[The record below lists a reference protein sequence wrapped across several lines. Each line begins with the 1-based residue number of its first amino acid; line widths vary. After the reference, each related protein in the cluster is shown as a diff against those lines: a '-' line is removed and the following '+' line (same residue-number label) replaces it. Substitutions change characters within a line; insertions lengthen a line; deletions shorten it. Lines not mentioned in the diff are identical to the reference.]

1 MQLTPQELS
10 VISYEFF
17 IFVLLMAV
25 GSILLYRYY
34 KKRIGNILIL
44 GVCILVYAV
53 APFFHTLDILY
64 FSKTPPWLD
73 AALGYNLAYTMSA
86 YGNILLALFFL
97 RIYQKEHVIPI
108 VIIYAILNI
117 VNTSLLIYSSVQ
129 ISIGIATDQL
139 IYLIFHLILALTL
152 YIYMIRAAI
161 LSSNKEVTLK
171 VRRGFQLIALF
182 GLCLLLTFVFFVID
196 FILGAQYSPFVYVG
210 WTSAAVGAILA
221 YLGYIMPDWL
231 KKRWEEPEIQEKST

>member
-10 VISYEFF
+10 VISYEIF
-17 IFVLLMAV
+17 IFVLLIAV
-25 GSILLYRYY
+25 GTILLYRYS

-44 GVCILVYAV
+44 AICILVYAV
-53 APFFHTLDILY
+53 APLFHTLDIIY
-64 FSKTPPWLD
+64 FSKTVLWEN
-73 AALGYNLAYTMSA
+73 AAVGYNLAYIMSA
-86 YGNILLALFFL
+86 YGNVLLALFFL
-97 RIYQKEHVIPI
+97 RIYQKEHVNRI

-117 VNTSLLIYSSVQ
+117 VNTSLLFYSSVQ
-129 ISIGIATDQL
+129 IALTGIIIDQL
-139 IYLIFHLILALTL
+139 IYLIFHLLLAMTL

-161 LSSNKEVTLK
+161 LSSKKEVTLK

-182 GLCLLLTFVFFVID
+182 GLCLLLAFIFFVID
-196 FILGAQYSPFVYVG
+196 FVLGSSYSPFVYVG

-231 KKRWEEPEIQEKST
+231 KKRWEEPDITEK